1 MKSKFPLLLAA
12 LTAIAFA
19 NVASAAGDY
28 NALTDDEKRLGFKV
42 LFNGKDFK
50 GWKNNGNWII
60 DDGAMFR
67 SGKGGGL
74 VYETKNIPDNF
85 ELRFQWRVGP
95 GSNSGIYYRPGQY
108 EYQIL
113 DNKRHPDGRN
123 PRTSAASIY
132 FCMQPSHDATNPVGE
147 WNDGR
152 IVCKGTVVQHWLNGV
167 KVVDLDYSDKQWKF
181 NVDLLKARGGDLKAR
196 GAKLSFQDHG
206 DPVWY
211 RGIKLR
217 EIDKSEKLDQTDITP
232 GKIPDAIL
240 AAEKKKLDGIVAR
253 RKAAAEK
260 AKAKK
265 DEPKADP
272 LKKPAKG
279 ESK

>member
-1 MKSKFPLLLAA
+1 MKSRFPLLLSA
-12 LTAIAFA
+12 LTAITFA
-19 NVASAAGDY
+19 NVASAADDY
-28 NALTDDEKRLGFKV
+28 NALTDDEKSLGFKV
-42 LFNGKDFK
+42 LFKGKDFK
-50 GWKNNGNWII
+50 GWKNNGNWTV
-60 DDGAMFR
+60 DDGTMFR

-74 VYETKNIPDNF
+74 VYEKKKIPDNF

-152 IVCKGTVVQHWLNGV
+152 IVCKGTVVQHWLNGL

-196 GAKLSFQDHG
+196 GAKLSIQDHG

-217 EIDKSEKLDQTDITP
+217 EIDKSEKLDQTDLTP
-232 GKIPDAIL
+232 GKIPAAIL

-253 RKAAAEK
+253 RKAAADK

-265 DEPKADP
+265 AEPKADP
-272 LKKPAKG
+272 KKKPAKV

>member
-1 MKSKFPLLLAA
+1 MKSRFPLLLSA
-12 LTAIAFA
+12 LTAITFA
-19 NVASAAGDY
+19 NVAAAADDY
-28 NALTDDEKRLGFKV
+28 NALTDDEKSLGFKV

-50 GWKNNGNWII
+50 GWKNSGNWIV

-74 VYETKNIPDNF
+74 VYENKKIPDNF

-95 GSNSGIYYRPGQY
+95 GSNSGVYYRPGQY

-113 DNKRHPDGRN
+113 DNTRHVDGRN

-132 FCMQPSHDATNPVGE
+132 FCMQPSHDATHPVGE

-181 NVDLLKARGGDLKAR
+181 NVDLLRARGGDLKAR
-196 GAKLSFQDHG
+196 GANLSFQDHG

-217 EIDKSEKLDQTDITP
+217 EIDAKEKLDQTDITP

-240 AAEKKKLDGIVAR
+240 DAEKKKLDGIVAR
-253 RKAAAEK
+253 RKSAAEK
-260 AKAKK
+260 EKAKK
-265 DEPKADP
+265 GEPKVDP
-272 LKKPAKG
+272 KKKPAKV